1 MTDVQP
7 IPVYRPPFLTD
18 GGEFRG
24 QLIESPANIFYQQV
38 KASRATLNRMQFQ
51 WRSVSDNLLLSP
63 TVMLRFKL
71 KVTSYQMWNQIM
83 SYVSVHGVAAARDAA
98 ANPVSY
104 TADAG
109 GIGEGSENDV
119 HVPCIVFADGDAFSS
134 VCSSMNLVYN
144 GTSISLN
151 RTNRF
156 WRDYLRTQV
165 ACDDVARIYKA
176 AGGSYDRYDQTP
188 VSVAASGGNGADME
202 NVAVGISQ
210 DSGISERSKALF
222 AQSEPNAA
230 DGFSRIIQVSYPVPL
245 PPFNPWRGYALPAS
259 SPYKNCPLAIPHL
272 SAGQLDFLLE
282 DFEKGFLRRLG
293 TIRTAGSNANTVRQN
308 QNTDPIGIVLDPNS
322 DCYVELK
329 YFRLSHT
336 RALKESY
343 RFNIWQAQT
352 FLGKAPP
359 TNATSGHRAF
369 GDLIAMDPIGKDLAT
384 VTLRSGSGISS
395 SKAGKTWSFEFDTIN
410 LAQIPSFLLIS
421 CPKLGDSYSLA
432 IGGLEA
438 AASDQIP
445 NAVRNLSHNL
455 YIKQIRIIVNSARG
469 AIEKSSDVDSGYID
483 AERLWEMT
491 KENANSRYF
500 SEGGFR
506 AWRDHGCALLL
517 SSTQFAPGLQACDG
531 VAYPVQIQIE
541 MVVENRS
548 VDVSALTCARPD
560 GSNAGT
566 FAGHGN
572 KRCHKVQPDYIRAQA
587 QCTAFYQRV
596 VLATTETA
604 ATVNAMN
611 YPLAS
616 AERLMNAAGQMR

>member
-71 KVTSYQMWNQIM
+71 KVTSYQIWSQLM
-83 SYVSVHGVAAARDAA
+83 SYVSVHGVAQVIDGTANDAA
-98 ANPVSY
+98 Y
-104 TADAG
+104 TATPAT
-109 GIGEGSENDV
+109 GENHEAAV
-119 HVPCIVFADGDAFSS
+119 QVPCIVFADGDAFSS

-156 WRDYLRTQV
+156 WRDYVRTQV

-176 AGGSYDRYDQTP
+176 AGGSYDKYDQIP
-188 VSVAASGGNGADME
+188 VAVATSGVGDSDME
-202 NVAVGISQ
+202 GLAVGISQ
-210 DSGISERSKALF
+210 DSGISERSKALY
-222 AQSEPNAA
+222 AQSEPDGT

-293 TIRTAGSNANTVRQN
+293 SVTHGGADGGAVRLNTSQSAL
-308 QNTDPIGIVLDPNS
+308 GIALDTTS

-359 TNATSGHRAF
+359 TDASSGHRQF
-369 GDLIAMDPIGKDLAT
+369 GDLIAMDPVGKDAAT
-384 VTLRSGSGISS
+384 TTLRSTSAISY

-410 LAQIPSFLLIS
+410 LAQVPSFLLIS

-432 IGGLEA
+432 VDGMENAGGTV
-438 AASDQIP
+438 IP

-483 AERLWEMT
+483 AERLWDMT
-491 KENANSRYF
+491 RENANSRYF
-500 SEGGFR
+500 AEGGFR
-506 AWRDHGCALLL
+506 AWRDHACAILL

-548 VDVSALTCARPD
+548 VDVSALTCARN
-560 GSNAGT
+560 GGANAGA

-572 KRCHKVQPDYIRAQA
+572 KRCHKLQPDYIRAQA